1 MANLLFIRGLH
12 QNLPVNSA
20 VDGAFYLTTD
30 THRLYAGINSSDTGK
45 TELVDLNQYIQVVST
60 TQELYSLKS
69 VEPGDFAYVE
79 TGNILAIYKY
89 VGRPDLDY
97 DWVQIN
103 PNTDTKVKQIGVSNY
118 VVNGGTIS
126 GSRDSNTLS
135 ISVYLDDNSN
145 TILSDFAT
153 FVGKGGTKV
162 EVNSEG
168 QVTITGCSY
177 SLGGT
182 LTNNVGGSQSYKVAL
197 NPSMSDVDSSD
208 ITLKA
213 GSNITFENSTDE
225 QLVINAKNTTLAPTG
240 STGHSFTTGGK
251 GQATL
256 TLADS
261 AGTLYTIQT
270 GEGAFAY
277 SYGKL
282 KGKTA
287 NNLEKLDVYTTE
299 EVDELFSQL
308 NPMKYMGV
316 VVDASQLPGIGNV
329 KIGDTYMASNAFPMS
344 DIPGLE
350 GRGSCKVGDLFIATG
365 TEENGEITSD
375 LKWTYVPSGDDAA
388 TDTVYNGTVDAAGKK
403 WLVTS
408 SAGNGLI
415 GETFEEGDN
424 IDITASEY
432 FLDGNSGP
440 KGLKVKIGHGAPG
453 NTDNSKVNER
463 FNPIQSGS
471 YTFDAV
477 SAVSADANGHVS
489 QYTLQR
495 FQIPRASL
503 AAGATVSVANQI
515 ATITHTLNDEA
526 GNSSTTSFK
535 IDASANDNLNVTA
548 SEDTIIFSLEWGTF

>member
-89 VGRPDLDY
+89 VGKPELDY

-103 PNTDTKVKQIGVSNY
+103 PNTDTKVKQVGVSNY

-126 GSRDSNTLS
+126 GTRDSSTLS
-135 ISVYLDDNSN
+135 FSVYLDDSSN
-145 TILSDFAT
+145 TILSDFAK

-168 QVTITGCSY
+168 QVTITGCTY

-182 LTNNVGGSQSYKVAL
+182 FDNDVGSTQLYTVTL
-197 NPSMSDVDSSD
+197 NPNMNDVDASS

-213 GSNITFENSTDE
+213 GSNIEFTNSTDE
-225 QLVINAKNTTLAPTG
+225 QLVINAKDTTLAKA
-240 STGHSFTTGGK
+240 GHSFTTGGK

-256 TLADS
+256 TLSDS
-261 AGTLYTIQT
+261 QGTSYVIQT
-270 GEGAFAY
+270 GENAFSY

-282 KGKTA
+282 GGKTA
-287 NNLEKLDVYTTE
+287 NNLGKLDVYTIE

-316 VVDASQLPGIGNV
+316 VVDASQLPGVGEV

-344 DIPGLE
+344 DIPGLT
-350 GRGSCKVGDLFIATG
+350 GKGSCKVGDLFIATG
-365 TEENGEITSD
+365 TEQSGVIISG
-375 LKWTYVPSGDDAA
+375 LKWTYVPSGDDVS
-388 TDTVYNGTVDAAGKK
+388 TDTVYSGTVDAAGKK

-415 GETFEEGDN
+415 GETFEQGDN

-432 FLDGNSGP
+432 FLNGNSGA
-440 KGLKVKIGHGAPG
+440 KGLKVKIGHGTPG
-453 NTDNSKVNER
+453 TTDASKATKKTT
-463 FNPIQSGS
+463 PGAAA

-477 SAVSADANGHVS
+477 STVNADVNGHVS
-489 QYTLQR
+489 GYTVQR
-495 FQIPRASL
+495 FKIPKAGLAS
-503 AAGATVSVANQI
+503 AAVVSVKNQI
-515 ATITHTLNDEA
+515 ATVAHTLNDDV
-526 GNSSTTSFK
+526 GNSSTAQFK
-535 IDASANDNLNVTA
+535 IDVSANDNLNVTA
-548 SEDTIIFSLEWGTF
+548 SGDTVTFSLEWGTF